1 MNSIPKLIRR
11 FFGILIL
18 SVFLLLFLNLALLIF
33 TAGRQL
39 KSQGGWAT
47 ADTISAGLTKQSD
60 GPYVLDASA
69 AAQLKTDN
77 AWAVLID
84 GQTLQIT
91 WHSDFLPKEIPSS

>member
-77 AWAVLID
+77 A
-84 GQTLQIT
+84 
-91 WHSDFLPKEIPSS
+91 